1 MRTARDL
8 PAAQQQGVWET
19 VKDWPGWDPPVFAI
33 NIVGTLGW
41 VVALVGIALIARR
54 AGVARREWVFVALA
68 GVFLIGGHPAPFGTL
83 AFGCLF
89 LAALLHVW
97 TSGRADQ
104 PVEARPRS
112 SPA

>member
-1 MRTARDL
+1 
-8 PAAQQQGVWET
+8 
-19 VKDWPGWDPPVFAI
+19 VFAI

-54 AGVARREWVFVALA
+54 AGVSRSEWVFVALA
-68 GVFLIGGHPAPFGTL
+68 GVFLMGGHPAPFGTL

-89 LAALLHVW
+89 IAALVHVR

-104 PVEARPRS
+104 AVAAHPRS